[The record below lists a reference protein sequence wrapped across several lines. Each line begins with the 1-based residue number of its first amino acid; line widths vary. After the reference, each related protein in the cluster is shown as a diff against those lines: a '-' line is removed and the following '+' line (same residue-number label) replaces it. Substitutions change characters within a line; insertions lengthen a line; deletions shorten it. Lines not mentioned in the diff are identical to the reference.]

1 MCGCSYECAIFA
13 SVSLHIL
20 HMHERNWLIIGHT
33 QCWAAGYQS
42 RLGILK
48 TGPHLISWCICNLEF
63 MTADLSLTISSP
75 KNIVWGTLLD
85 ITGQLLNYILPMCML
100 CIVFFFIAC
109 HEFNLQKVLYKEILF
124 TYLFN
129 YCTIYDFG
137 LMNCFASVYALL
149 SGSDTSARTVCQ
161 KQKIT
166 NKPSLLRALCYSV
179 SHNNAKM
186 HTKWSL

>member
-1 MCGCSYECAIFA
+1 MCGCSCECAIFA
-13 SVSLHIL
+13 SVSLHIS

-33 QCWAAGYQS
+33 RCGAAGYQS

-100 CIVFFFIAC
+100 CIVFFIAC

-124 TYLFN
+124 TTVQFMLLDWW
-129 YCTIYDFG
+129 T
-137 LMNCFASVYALL
+137 ALL
-149 SGSDTSARTVCQ
+149 RFMIFLVVQTQVQ
-161 KQKIT
+161 EQ
-166 NKPSLLRALCYSV
+166 SV
-179 SHNNAKM
+179 RNRK
-186 HTKWSL
+186 

>member
-1 MCGCSYECAIFA
+1 MCGCSCECAIFA
-13 SVSLHIL
+13 SVCLHIL

-33 QCWAAGYQS
+33 RCWAAGYQS

-100 CIVFFFIAC
+100 CIVFFYSMSWIQSA
-109 HEFNLQKVLYKEILF
+109 ESPIWRNTVY
-124 TYLFN
+124 
-129 YCTIYDFG
+129 YCTIYTFG
-137 LMNCFASVYALL
+137 LMHCFASVYALL

-161 KQKIT
+161 KQKII
-166 NKPSLLRALCYSV
+166 NEPSLLRTLCYSV
-179 SHNNAKM
+179 SHNNAKI

>member
-1 MCGCSYECAIFA
+1 MCGCPYECAIFA

-33 QCWAAGYQS
+33 RCWAAGYQS

-48 TGPHLISWCICNLEF
+48 TSPHLISWCICNFEF

-100 CIVFFFIAC
+100 CIVLFFYSMSKKYCLLTCLITVQFM
-109 HEFNLQKVLYKEILF
+109 ILDWW
-124 TYLFN
+124 T
-129 YCTIYDFG
+129 
-137 LMNCFASVYALL
+137 ALL
-149 SGSDTSARTVCQ
+149 QFMLFLVVQTQVQ
-161 KQKIT
+161 EQ
-166 NKPSLLRALCYSV
+166 SV
-179 SHNNAKM
+179 RNRK
-186 HTKWSL
+186 